1 MKGKLNKR
9 ALNLSRERIR
19 QLKQRKN
26 TKTNKNKKIYYFR
39 KKLYFWKKKLNPN
52 NENSTEE
59 KTNYSENSEDNINS
73 KESYEYYNKLRKVI
87 EKLLPNY
94 RADDNIYDIKEKDEY
109 FIGKINNILN
119 KENKNKINIVLDID
133 QTLVYSQS
141 LSSINDLNYINNLD
155 FDKTDSHYII
165 FTLDNKQYL
174 YYIQVR
180 PGLKEFLSKL
190 SPYCNFYINSMAN
203 SNYVKAVLILLN
215 QKYNLN
221 LNNNG
226 ENNVFI
232 TPANMPK
239 TLPHEI
245 TKDGNFLI
253 LDDNIY
259 AWDKSYINNI
269 IPVQKFYG
277 FFNFDIKERNNKQEK
292 NVYQYHFFSNKIYCV
307 NDFDNGYYDIKN
319 NLPFCCETS
328 WNEINQ
334 LKYISELIMQ
344 IFIIKDLFKFQICL
358 SFLNIINNILKDCS
372 IYYEGEDEDF
382 IKELIILLG
391 GNYIKDINKS
401 THILINISK
410 INKNIKIDDKYNY
423 INIKWLFDS
432 YFSFEKCEENM
443 YKINCI

>member
-165 FTLDNKQYL
+165 FTLL
-174 YYIQVR
+174 
-180 PGLKEFLSKL
+180 
-190 SPYCNFYINSMAN
+190 
-203 SNYVKAVLILLN
+203 
-215 QKYNLN
+215 
-221 LNNNG
+221 
-226 ENNVFI
+226 
-232 TPANMPK
+232 
-239 TLPHEI
+239 
-245 TKDGNFLI
+245 
-253 LDDNIY
+253 
-259 AWDKSYINNI
+259 
-269 IPVQKFYG
+269 
-277 FFNFDIKERNNKQEK
+277 
-292 NVYQYHFFSNKIYCV
+292 
-307 NDFDNGYYDIKN
+307 
-319 NLPFCCETS
+319 
-328 WNEINQ
+328 
-334 LKYISELIMQ
+334 
-344 IFIIKDLFKFQICL
+344 
-358 SFLNIINNILKDCS
+358 
-372 IYYEGEDEDF
+372 
-382 IKELIILLG
+382 
-391 GNYIKDINKS
+391 
-401 THILINISK
+401 
-410 INKNIKIDDKYNY
+410 
-423 INIKWLFDS
+423 
-432 YFSFEKCEENM
+432 
-443 YKINCI
+443 